1 MVLVVVVLMSLE
13 MAVQETH
20 QLNLHHKE
28 TTAVVMRPEQVLLVQ
43 AVVEP
48 GPLVLT
54 LIKQVQPE
62 MEPQAVLEPHHL

>member
-1 MVLVVVVLMSLE
+1 MVQAVVVLTSLE
-13 MAVQETH
+13 MAAQETH
-20 QLNLHHKE
+20 QLNLHPKE
-28 TTAVVMRPEQVLLVQ
+28 TTAVVMRPEQVFLVQ